1 MRISIVDY
9 AGHPFQA
16 QLSRKLAE
24 RGHDVLHLYFGQAIT
39 PRGMLTPTAE
49 DPAARPSHRR
59 RPEVP
64 GLLPLRQSDR
74 DHTEREGDQKCD
86 WNSGSDG

>member
-9 AGHPFQA
+9 AGHPFQV

-39 PRGMLTPTAE
+39 PRGMLTLHGGGSE
-49 DPAARPSHRR
+49 DARHRR
-59 RPEVP
+59 R
-64 GLLPLRQSDR
+64 QA
-74 DHTEREGDQKCD
+74 
-86 WNSGSDG
+86 